1 MYYCREP
8 LPLFTSVKQVMAEK
22 ERREDEMESNI
33 RNTFTLDEIKKLR
46 PLTPRME
53 HLKGKLIEERS

>member
-1 MYYCREP
+1 MYYSREP
-8 LPLFTSVKQVMAEK
+8 LPLFTSVEEVMAEK

-33 RNTFTLDEIKKLR
+33 RNTFTLNEIKNWK

-53 HLKGKLIEERS
+53 YLKIRLEEERF